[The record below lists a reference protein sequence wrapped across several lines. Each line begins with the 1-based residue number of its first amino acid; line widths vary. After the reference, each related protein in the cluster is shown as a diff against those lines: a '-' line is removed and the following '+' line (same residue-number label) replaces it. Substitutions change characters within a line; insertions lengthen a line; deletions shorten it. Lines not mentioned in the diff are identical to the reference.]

1 LVVLSPVI
9 YYRTH
14 NAMKQ
19 IEIWR
24 KDMGGRIS
32 KKLRSE
38 RSAATL
44 WQSVEKYNSESSIYC
59 QSLYLIGGQISR

>member
-1 LVVLSPVI
+1 
-9 YYRTH
+9 
-14 NAMKQ
+14 MKQ
-19 IEIWR
+19 MERWS

-44 WQSVEKYNSESSIYC
+44 WQNVEKI
-59 QSLYLIGGQISR
+59 